1 MSCHRLWTKTCDKTQ
16 IIEVLFGR
24 FQTGI
29 ILMCASLL
37 VASDKTTAALTP
49 YCHGEARRRRD
60 GAGGRACGIDQN
72 SVKVVAL
79 TSVSSFGLGSFNH
92 SASL

>member
-24 FQTGI
+24 SQTVI

-37 VASDKTTAALTP
+37 VVSDKTTAALTS
-49 YCHGEARRRRD
+49 YCHGEARIRRD
-60 GAGGRACGIDQN
+60 GVGGRACGMDQN
-72 SVKVVAL
+72 GVKVVAL
-79 TSVSSFGLGSFNH
+79 TSVSSFGHGSFNRN
-92 SASL
+92 ASL